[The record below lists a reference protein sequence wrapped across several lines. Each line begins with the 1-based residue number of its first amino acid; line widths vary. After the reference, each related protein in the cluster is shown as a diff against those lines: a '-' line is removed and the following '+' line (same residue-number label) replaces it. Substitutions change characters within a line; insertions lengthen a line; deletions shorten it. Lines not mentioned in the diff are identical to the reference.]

1 MDESTNSAQTPDAN
15 QMPGERIVIMVNKA
29 VASIMARLQSL
40 ASFEGGESKVTTLV
54 AAATSDDNLCRMD
67 PAYYPWL

>member
-1 MDESTNSAQTPDAN
+1 MDESAPQTPDAN

-29 VASIMARLQSL
+29 VTSIMARLQSL
-40 ASFEGGESKVTTLV
+40 TDPSKVTALV
-54 AAATSDDNLCRMD
+54 AAATSDDNLCQMD